1 MNLFKSFKDKKKTN
15 SDIIAS
21 IEEEDILYE
30 EELENK
36 KGVEPVEPV
45 QEKVEPVEE
54 KVEEPVEEPTEEQ
67 VEEEQVEEPIEEVV
81 EETEE
86 PTEEEPVEET
96 EEVQEEPVEEP
107 IEEVIEEESV
117 EETLDKPE
125 KGIVLDLGDFT
136 MNLSDVEH
144 RRYLKANVAVEIT
157 NPEPSAE
164 EAPEPKE
171 EGGHGGHGGHGSEP
185 APDPKAALIAEMEQY
200 KPAIR
205 DAVIT
210 VLTSK
215 TSDELATTAG
225 KELAKQQI
233 AESVNG
239 IFDGEREVIRVSFG
253 QFIMQ

>member
-1 MNLFKSFKDKKKTN
+1 MAKPNQAKEEVKPEKDKAAEGAAGNNSIIINVITTTIVCIIFIGVNYFLQSNLLTTQLKTVKTEQG
-15 SDIIAS
+15 A
-21 IEEEDILYE
+21 ED
-30 EELENK
+30 
-36 KGVEPVEPV
+36 G
-45 QEKVEPVEE
+45 
-54 KVEEPVEEPTEEQ
+54 TEEQ
-67 VEEEQVEEPIEEVV
+67 
-81 EETEE
+81 
-86 PTEEEPVEET
+86 
-96 EEVQEEPVEEP
+96 
-107 IEEVIEEESV
+107 
-117 EETLDKPE
+117 LDKPE

-136 MNLSDVEH
+136 MNLSDIEP

-157 NPEPSAE
+157 NPEPDPTQAE
-164 EAPEPKE
+164 EPKKASHG
-171 EGGHGGHGGHGSEP
+171 GGHGEAAP
-185 APDPKAALIAEMEQY
+185 PPDPRAEIIAEMEQY

>member
-1 MNLFKSFKDKKKTN
+1 MAKPTQAQEPENKDKDKSSGSGGNSIVINVITTTIVCIIFIGVNYFLQSNLLTTQLKTIN
-15 SDIIAS
+15 A
-21 IEEEDILYE
+21 
-30 EELENK
+30 
-36 KGVEPVEPV
+36 G
-45 QEKVEPVEE
+45 
-54 KVEEPVEEPTEEQ
+54 
-67 VEEEQVEEPIEEVV
+67 
-81 EETEE
+81 
-86 PTEEEPVEET
+86 
-96 EEVQEEPVEEP
+96 QEES
-107 IEEVIEEESV
+107 I

-164 EAPEPKE
+164 EAPEPKK

>member
-1 MNLFKSFKDKKKTN
+1 MAKPTQAKEPEKDKEKGEGGGAGSILINIITTTIVCIIFIGVNYFLQSNLLTN
-15 SDIIAS
+15 QLKSVTA
-21 IEEEDILYE
+21 
-30 EELENK
+30 
-36 KGVEPVEPV
+36 
-45 QEKVEPVEE
+45 
-54 KVEEPVEEPTEEQ
+54 EQ
-67 VEEEQVEEPIEEVV
+67 SQDAESEQ
-81 EETEE
+81 
-86 PTEEEPVEET
+86 
-96 EEVQEEPVEEP
+96 
-107 IEEVIEEESV
+107 
-117 EETLDKPE
+117 LDKPE

-136 MNLSDVEH
+136 MNLSDVEP

-157 NPEPSAE
+157 NPEPVAE
-164 EAPEPKE
+164 PEEQKS
-171 EGGHGGHGGHGSEP
+171 GGHGGHGEAA
-185 APDPKAALIAEMEQY
+185 APDPKAAIVAEMEQY

>member
-1 MNLFKSFKDKKKTN
+1 MSKPTQEKTPEKDKAVNENGCSN
-15 SDIIAS
+15 SILINIITTTIVCIIFIGVNYFLQSNLLTSQLKNVSAQ
-21 IEEEDILYE
+21 ETTEEDA
-30 EELENK
+30 
-36 KGVEPVEPV
+36 
-45 QEKVEPVEE
+45 
-54 KVEEPVEEPTEEQ
+54 EQ
-67 VEEEQVEEPIEEVV
+67 
-81 EETEE
+81 
-86 PTEEEPVEET
+86 
-96 EEVQEEPVEEP
+96 
-107 IEEVIEEESV
+107 
-117 EETLDKPE
+117 LDKPE
-125 KGIVLDLGDFT
+125 RGLVLDLGDFT
-136 MNLSDVEH
+136 MNLSDVEP

-157 NPEPSAE
+157 NPEPDPAAE
-164 EAPEPKE
+164 AEAKPA
-171 EGGHGGHGGHGSEP
+171 GGHGAP
-185 APDPKAALIAEMEQY
+185 APNPKNALIAEMEQY

>member
-1 MNLFKSFKDKKKTN
+1 MSKPTQEKTPEKDKAVSENGGSN
-15 SDIIAS
+15 SILINIITTTIVCIIFIGVNYFLQSNLLTSQLKNVSAQ
-21 IEEEDILYE
+21 ETTEEDA
-30 EELENK
+30 
-36 KGVEPVEPV
+36 
-45 QEKVEPVEE
+45 
-54 KVEEPVEEPTEEQ
+54 EQ
-67 VEEEQVEEPIEEVV
+67 
-81 EETEE
+81 
-86 PTEEEPVEET
+86 
-96 EEVQEEPVEEP
+96 
-107 IEEVIEEESV
+107 
-117 EETLDKPE
+117 LDKPE
-125 KGIVLDLGDFT
+125 RGLVLDLGDFT
-136 MNLSDVEH
+136 MNLSDVEP

-157 NPEPSAE
+157 NPEPDPAAE
-164 EAPEPKE
+164 EVKPS
-171 EGGHGGHGGHGSEP
+171 GGHGGHGAP
-185 APDPKAALIAEMEQY
+185 APNPKNALIAEMEQY

>member
-1 MNLFKSFKDKKKTN
+1 MAKPTQAKEPENKEKDKPAEAGGGN
-15 SDIIAS
+15 SILINIITTTIVCIIFIGVNYFLQSNLLTTQLKSVTAS
-21 IEEEDILYE
+21 
-30 EELENK
+30 
-36 KGVEPVEPV
+36 
-45 QEKVEPVEE
+45 Q
-54 KVEEPVEEPTEEQ
+54 
-67 VEEEQVEEPIEEVV
+67 
-81 EETEE
+81 EETDDTGED
-86 PTEEEPVEET
+86 
-96 EEVQEEPVEEP
+96 
-107 IEEVIEEESV
+107 
-117 EETLDKPE
+117 LDKPE

-136 MNLSDVEH
+136 MNLSDVEP

-157 NPEPSAE
+157 NPEPDPNAPAE
-164 EAPEPKE
+164 EKPKK
-171 EGGHGGHGGHGSEP
+171 EGGHGEGGGEGGGEGAAAP
-185 APDPKAALIAEMEQY
+185 ATGIAAEMEQY

-233 AESVNG
+233 AEAVNG

>member
-1 MNLFKSFKDKKKTN
+1 MAKPNQAKEPELKPEKDKLQESSGSGN
-15 SDIIAS
+15 SILINIITTT
-21 IEEEDILYE
+21 IVCIIFI
-30 EELENK
+30 
-36 KGVEPVEPV
+36 GVNYFLQSNLLTTQLKNVTTEQSADEGTDEP
-45 QEKVEPVEE
+45 
-54 KVEEPVEEPTEEQ
+54 
-67 VEEEQVEEPIEEVV
+67 
-81 EETEE
+81 
-86 PTEEEPVEET
+86 
-96 EEVQEEPVEEP
+96 
-107 IEEVIEEESV
+107 
-117 EETLDKPE
+117 LDKPE

-136 MNLSDVEH
+136 MNLSDIEP
-144 RRYLKANVAVEIT
+144 RRYLKANVAIEIT
-157 NPEPSAE
+157 NPEPDPTQVE
-164 EAPEPKE
+164 EPKKE
-171 EGGHGGHGGHGSEP
+171 SGHGGHGAET
-185 APDPKAALIAEMEQY
+185 APDPKANIVAEMEQY

>member
-1 MNLFKSFKDKKKTN
+1 MAKPNQIKEPEPKEKDKAQEGGGGNSILINVITTTIVCIIFIGVNYFLQSNLLTTQLKSVTTEQSAEEN
-15 SDIIAS
+15 SD
-21 IEEEDILYE
+21 
-30 EELENK
+30 
-36 KGVEPVEPV
+36 
-45 QEKVEPVEE
+45 
-54 KVEEPVEEPTEEQ
+54 EQ
-67 VEEEQVEEPIEEVV
+67 
-81 EETEE
+81 
-86 PTEEEPVEET
+86 
-96 EEVQEEPVEEP
+96 
-107 IEEVIEEESV
+107 
-117 EETLDKPE
+117 LDKPE

-136 MNLSDVEH
+136 MNLSDIEP

-157 NPEPSAE
+157 NPEPDPNAE
-164 EAPEPKE
+164 EPKKAS
-171 EGGHGGHGGHGSEP
+171 GGHGGHGEA
-185 APDPKAALIAEMEQY
+185 APDPKADLVAEMEQY